1 MNFDT
6 KNLHFNGK
14 KILIRSENSY
24 FNFYPTFTGL
34 QFNCSEVEINFDN
47 KDEINQIDIQ
57 TFVDINE

>member
-14 KILIRSENSY
+14 KIIIKSENNY
-24 FNFYPTFTGL
+24 FNLCSTFTGL
-34 QFNCSEVEINFDN
+34 QFNCNEAEINFDN